1 MYEVNRQS
9 ISTDYEFSLKEMELL
24 ESARLLPLMMLLLLL
39 STLIQSLQG
48 A

>member
-24 ESARLLPLMMLLLLL
+24 ESARLLPLMMLLLL